1 MSSRA
6 NTNIR
11 SEGAA
16 SNSNESVLKRKSDDI
31 GWDYRKLVD
40 PSNYDR
46 VRCNYCGKIFSGG
59 VHRLKQHIGHI
70 AENIFRCPKSTKE
83 DQVKCKQAIK
93 EAKYKKKIKSNE
105 DREIRMGVDLTGIR
119 EEEEEVEGLGSRKK
133 PHFLGPMDKFAS
145 KINPEASM
153 TMSTGT
159 SLRQQHITDVLFKE
173 RTHSVQ

>member
-16 SNSNESVLKRKSDDI
+16 SNSNESVMKRKSD
-31 GWDYRKLVD
+31 
-40 PSNYDR
+40 
-46 VRCNYCGKIFSGG
+46 
-59 VHRLKQHIGHI
+59 
-70 AENIFRCPKSTKE
+70 
-83 DQVKCKQAIK
+83 
-93 EAKYKKKIKSNE
+93 
-105 DREIRMGVDLTGIR
+105 
-119 EEEEEVEGLGSRKK
+119 EGLGLRKK

-173 RTHSVQ
+173 RTHSVQRYVAKWVYEAGIPFNAT